1 MHSIWQGDSANPL
14 LTPETLK
21 YMHRQSMSFI
31 TLLMRKTSKC
41 FVLRNGCEFHLPQE
55 IHILQ
60 LLQISSDCSSRFS
73 LVTWDERGRPNKV
86 RYFFKG
92 AAKNMWITSCEN
104 CDLDCTLK
112 NERKD
117 RAIFCCPF
125 LPHKC
130 WCDWKSFQD
139 SSPVSQYAKWTSRQT
154 APQMLHVADWACL
167 QRKLQLQRELNAP
180 WGLPSHLRLPCKKTQ
195 VKAQSKSESQ
205 MS

>member
-1 MHSIWQGDSANPL
+1 MFSIWQGDSANPL

-86 RYFFKG
+86 RYFMIFLQRGRK
-92 AAKNMWITSCEN
+92 KYVNYVVWK
-104 CDLDCTLK
+104 LRLRLHLK
-112 NERKD
+112 KW
-117 RAIFCCPF
+117 AQGPCHLLLSVFA
-125 LPHKC
+125 
-130 WCDWKSFQD
+130 
-139 SSPVSQYAKWTSRQT
+139 SQVLVRLEKLSRQLT
-154 APQMLHVADWACL
+154 RFAVCEMNVPPDGSPNVACC
-167 QRKLQLQRELNAP
+167 
-180 WGLPSHLRLPCKKTQ
+180 RLSLSAEKVTVAERTECPMRPT
-195 VKAQSKSESQ
+195 
-205 MS
+205 